1 MCRMFHLFALLVL
14 AFALTG
20 CAPNVSPAV
29 PSPLVPTL
37 PIAPKLTLTPD
48 STPTVAPT
56 ASSTPTVAST
66 ASSTPTVA
74 PTASSTP
81 MPSPTVA
88 TTPSAAEILFLRGGV
103 LIALNVVTGTERRL
117 ADHVQAFAAT
127 PDGRRLALARDDGAA
142 TELWL
147 VARNGTNLQQL
158 TTNNRAESSLS
169 WSPDGQSLAYTA
181 ASGLAPRVPTWTS
194 WAAWCTTAEVRVI
207 AITDG
212 TERSLG
218 PGCEPSFSPD
228 GQRLAFTTAP
238 TTTLTGMDFPGAIN
252 AIQIVNRQGEHG
264 WRLAKADGA
273 DSAEGYVVYGATWAP
288 AGDRVAYQRFFGYQA
303 LVDINLTEL
312 SSSFERKGEP
322 IGFGAGWLLAPQY
335 APDGTRVAVV
345 EHNFSDSRGFSGY
358 DIWSLKVL
366 RLGEEEPLALPSGT
380 LTLRAAT
387 NATLPRATGAAWSPD
402 GTALAVVLPQHWQP
416 GLSAQEPVFSAEGPG
431 ELWRWR
437 PGAAPE
443 TKLAEGLDFAS
454 PLLWLPPLP
463 ATDG

>member
-20 CAPNVSPAV
+20 CAPNAAPAV

-37 PIAPKLTLTPD
+37 PVAPTLPPAP
-48 STPTVAPT
+48 SPTVAPT
-56 ASSTPTVAST
+56 ASNI
-66 ASSTPTVA
+66 PTVA
-74 PTASSTP
+74 PTASNIPTIAPTTSSTP
-81 MPSPTVA
+81 MPSPTSA

-103 LIALNVVTGTERRL
+103 LVALNVVTGTERRL
-117 ADHVQAFAAT
+117 ADRVQAFAAT
-127 PDGRRLALARDDGAA
+127 ADGRRLALARGEGAA

-169 WSPDGQSLAYTA
+169 WSPDGQSLAYTT
-181 ASGLAPRVPTWTS
+181 ASGLAPRVPTWTA
-194 WAAWCTTAEVRVI
+194 WATWCATAEVRVI
-207 AITDG
+207 TVADG

-238 TTTLTGMDFPGAIN
+238 TSTLTGMDFPGASN
-252 AIQIVNRQGEHG
+252 AIQVVNRQGEHG
-264 WRLAKADGA
+264 WRLAKADET

-387 NATLPRATGAAWSPD
+387 SATLPRATGAVWSPD

-416 GLSAQEPVFSAEGPG
+416 GLSPQEPVFSAEASG

-454 PLLWLPPLP
+454 PLLWLPPLLT
-463 ATDG
+463 TDG